1 MSRLLSNAATR
12 TTVTAASVAA
22 STATATATALALVVA
37 LAGSALAQGT
47 PSQPLTVT
55 EATPVSAPRTTRL
68 EFRVPGGKLVGT
80 GTQRDLMKDGQVTA
94 AQLSWAVRPR
104 LAVTG
109 TLAWGRSRDIAA
121 IGSPKLDV
129 FMYDL
134 GLELRSAE
142 RWVGESVS
150 LKTFAGLGAGARS
163 YNSRAIGEG
172 ATSHAAGYAAVGG
185 ELGMRRVGV
194 RLEVRDYAS
203 GMRRSSTVGAS
214 GTGNDLV
221 VMASLRL
228 TRRAS
233 ADRR

>member
-1 MSRLLSNAATR
+1 MSRLLSNAATRVAR

-22 STATATATALALVVA
+22 STAAALALVAA
-37 LAGSALAQGT
+37 LSGSALAQGT
-47 PSQPLTVT
+47 PSQPLAVT

-68 EFRVPGGKLVGT
+68 EFRVPGGTLVGT

-94 AQLSWAVRPR
+94 AQLSWTVRPR

-121 IGSPKLDV
+121 VGSPKLDV
-129 FMYDL
+129 YMYDL

-142 RWVGESVS
+142 RWVSESVS